1 MRIIY
6 NVIDTLS
13 VTQGDQM
20 SLFVL
25 VFIRLY
31 SDPLGLYTLDFLDSL
46 RRVDSGWELIEIPLL
61 NFFFRNIYS

>member
-25 VFIRLY
+25 VFIALY

-46 RRVDSGWELIEIPLL
+46 RRVDSGWEL
-61 NFFFRNIYS
+61 N